1 MFNRLTISRLIL
13 NFSLVLAS
21 AALLVLS
28 QSPYDVGLLAT
39 FALVPWLIA
48 TRRAGPVA
56 ACLMGI
62 AMGVVYA
69 TAGANWLFSA
79 FESQGVYGIR
89 NVLGALFVALWGKG
103 LLFGGIGWFAQGLRE
118 RAPAVQIAL
127 LGAFV
132 GLAEFWMSES
142 RWGLPLLLLG
152 HSQIS
157 VPGVAQLAVVI
168 GVPGISALLL
178 ALNVSIASSV
188 LDDDRAR
195 SRRAVAWVTAW
206 LSLAI
211 GGQSI
216 ARSFESESRLNPR
229 TLLIVQ
235 PNTPPR
241 LRWDPAY
248 QEMILDE
255 IAANTS
261 RALEESERMPDAI
274 LWPENLLTVPATAD
288 NRLGRRLQGYVDE
301 WRVPIVTGLV
311 RRAAAGKRAR
321 YRNSVVWWSPQI
333 GQRAAVDKVRAIP
346 LIESSRSFWGRR
358 ALLSSVMGEAAKG
371 PRVEEAHNAGP
382 MRGEFTISPVL
393 CFEVLF
399 PRIVAERRNDES
411 VAIVNF
417 ADDSWVPEEVVDRQL
432 VTAAAFRAIEQR
444 LTMVRISHGGLSVVI
459 DRFGHM
465 TASLEPD
472 TDAHLFVEVAASAP
486 SSSLEK
492 TAVLCLPV
500 IAGLLAWCVWPAW
513 SPKLIRSA
521 EEVSGG
527 CRLKRFLR

>member
-1 MFNRLTISRLIL
+1 MFNRLTIRGLIL
-13 NFSLVLAS
+13 NSSLMLAS
-21 AALLVLS
+21 ASLLVLS
-28 QSPYDVGLLAT
+28 QSPYEVGLLAT

-48 TRRAGPVA
+48 TRRSGPLAAGI
-56 ACLMGI
+56 MGM

-69 TAGANWLFSA
+69 AAGANWLSAA
-79 FESQGVYGIR
+79 FESQGVHGIR
-89 NVLGALFVALWGKG
+89 NALSALGVALWGKG
-103 LLFGGIGWFAQGLRE
+103 LLFGGVGWFAQRLRE

-127 LGAFV
+127 LSLLV
-132 GLAEFWMSES
+132 GLAEFWISES

-152 HSQIS
+152 HSQVS
-157 VPGVAQLAVVI
+157 VPGVAQLAVAI
-168 GVPGISALLL
+168 GVPGISAFLF
-178 ALNVSIASSV
+178 ALNFSIATSV
-188 LDDDRAR
+188 LDDRAG
-195 SRRAVAWVTAW
+195 SRRATAWVAAW

-216 ARSFESESRLNPR
+216 ARFFESESRLKPKI
-229 TLLIVQ
+229 LLIVQ

-241 LRWDPAY
+241 RRWDPAY
-248 QEMILDE
+248 QELILDE
-255 IAANTS
+255 IAVSTS
-261 RALEESERMPDAI
+261 RALVESERMPDAI

-288 NRLGRRLQGYVDE
+288 NRLGRRLQSYVDE
-301 WRVPIVTGLV
+301 WRVPVVTGLV
-311 RRAAAGKRAR
+311 RRAAAGKRGR
-321 YRNSVVWWSPQI
+321 YRNSVVWWSPEI

-346 LIESSRSFWGRR
+346 LVESGRTFWGHR

-371 PRVEEAHNAGP
+371 PRVEEAHDAGP
-382 MRGEFTISPVL
+382 LRGEFTISPVL

-417 ADDSWVPEEVVDRQL
+417 ADDSWVPGEVVDTQL

-465 TASLEPD
+465 TASLDPD
-472 TDAHLFVEVAASAP
+472 TDAHLFVDVAASAP

-492 TAVLCLPV
+492 TAILCLPV

-513 SPKLIRSA
+513 SPSLIRSA
-521 EEVSGG
+521 EGASRG
-527 CRLKRFLR
+527 CRLKRYAR

>member
-1 MFNRLTISRLIL
+1 MLNRLTIHGLIL
-13 NFSLVLAS
+13 NSSLMLAS

-48 TRRAGPVA
+48 TRRTGPVA
-56 ACLMGI
+56 AGFI
-62 AMGVVYA
+62 GTAMGVVYA
-69 TAGANWLFSA
+69 ITGANWIFAA
-79 FESQGVYGIR
+79 FDSQGVHGIR
-89 NVLGALFVALWGKG
+89 NLLSVLVVALWGRG
-103 LLFGGIGWFAQGLRE
+103 LLFGGFGWLAQRLRG

-127 LGAFV
+127 LGVFV
-132 GLAEFWMSES
+132 GLAEFWISES

-152 HSQIS
+152 HSQVS
-157 VPGVAQLAVVI
+157 LPGVAQLAVVI
-168 GVPGISALLL
+168 GVPGISALLF

-188 LDDDRAR
+188 LKDRAGI
-195 SRRAVAWVTAW
+195 RRVAAWVAAW

-211 GGQSI
+211 GGQAI
-216 ARSFESESRLNPR
+216 ARCFESESRLGPK

-248 QEMILDE
+248 QEMILDD
-255 IAANTS
+255 IAANS
-261 RALEESERMPDAI
+261 ARALEESERMPDVI
-274 LWPENLLTVPATAD
+274 LWPENLLTVPVTAD
-288 NRLGRRLQGYVDE
+288 NRLGRRLQSYVDE
-301 WRVPIVTGLV
+301 WRVPVVTGLV
-311 RRAAAGKRAR
+311 RRAAAGKPGR

-346 LIESSRSFWGRR
+346 LIESGRDFWGRR
-358 ALLSSVMGEAAKG
+358 ALSSSIMGGAAKG
-371 PRVEEAHNAGP
+371 PRVEEADEAGP

-444 LTMVRISHGGLSVVI
+444 LTAVRISHGGLSVVI
-459 DRFGHM
+459 DRFGHI

-472 TDAHLFVEVAASAP
+472 TDAHLFVEVAASPA
-486 SSSLEK
+486 SSSFER
-492 TAVLCLPV
+492 AAILCLPV
-500 IAGLLAWCVWPAW
+500 IAGLGVWCGWPAS
-513 SPKLIRSA
+513 SPSLIKSG
-521 EEVSGG
+521 EEASRG
-527 CRLKRFLR
+527 CRLKRYPR